1 MKHYDYEISLFVED
15 ELPDEQV
22 HELNMH
28 LASCKSCR
36 QVLSDYIEIKNDI
49 SRFYKGLPE
58 NFQGKNQK
66 SLSTNSDS
74 SIINEIHRKQLNS
87 YNIKINS
94 YGWKKLLIPFS
105 IAASFI
111 IVVLAFWTLVT
122 HNIQHTYKS
131 GNISAIPKDMKQ
143 TVSTQE
149 SNPSNLYTDEDG
161 KMKNS
166 SKALNS
172 QVKSLKRQQTNS
184 FEDNYVLT
192 FKCFNEEIDKSIAA
206 HKDSI
211 MNIGYLLSFTSHC
224 DINDFNSV
232 IDSVLIKQNLQI
244 LN

>member
-36 QVLSDYIEIKNDI
+36 QVLSDYMEIKSDI
-49 SRFYKGLPE
+49 SRFYKELPGNIHE
-58 NFQGKNQK
+58 RNQR
-66 SLSTNSDS
+66 SLSTNTDR
-74 SIINEIHRKQLNS
+74 SIIKGIHNEQLNS
-87 YNIKINS
+87 HNIKINS
-94 YGWKKLLIPFS
+94 YGWKKLLIPVS

-131 GNISAIPKDMKQ
+131 GNISAVPKDIKQ
-143 TVSTQE
+143 TVSE
-149 SNPSNLYTDEDG
+149 NNSNSSNLYTVEDG
-161 KMKNS
+161 TMKNS
-166 SKALNS
+166 SKVLNS
-172 QVKSLKRQQTNS
+172 HVKSTKRQQTNS
-184 FEDNYVLT
+184 LDSNYVLT
-192 FKCFNEEIDKSIAA
+192 MECFNEVIDKSIET

-211 MNIGYLLSFTSHC
+211 MNIGYLLSFSSHS

-232 IDSVLIKQNLQI
+232 IDSVLIKQNL
-244 LN
+244 